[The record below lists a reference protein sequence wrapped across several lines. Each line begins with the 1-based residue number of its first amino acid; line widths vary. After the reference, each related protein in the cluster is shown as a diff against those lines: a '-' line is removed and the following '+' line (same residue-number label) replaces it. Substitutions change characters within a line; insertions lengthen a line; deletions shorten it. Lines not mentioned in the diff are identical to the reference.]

1 MGGGTPHH
9 VMFRSGLMKIKFIQ
23 NIRKP
28 LCMDMTVI
36 TQLYGQL
43 YIKCQPHAT
52 ANTIF
57 GHHQVGY
64 NYRRKLHS
72 I

>member
-1 MGGGTPHH
+1 MSVIPVAHCDA
-9 VMFRSGLMKIKFIQ
+9 Q
-23 NIRKP
+23 NAEQGYDFSKQ

-36 TQLYGQL
+36 TQLYCQL
-43 YIKCQPHAT
+43 YVTCQLHVL

-64 NYRRKLHS
+64 NYRRKLHN